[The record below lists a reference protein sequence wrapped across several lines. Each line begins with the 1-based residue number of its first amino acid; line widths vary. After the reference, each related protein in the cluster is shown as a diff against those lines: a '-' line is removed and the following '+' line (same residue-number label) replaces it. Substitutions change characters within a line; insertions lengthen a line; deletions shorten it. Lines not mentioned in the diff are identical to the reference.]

1 MGGTMNDQYDVLVI
15 GGGPGGALAAK
26 AAAEAGLSVLLV
38 EKRPAIGVPVRCAE
52 GIGKDALAEFIEADP
67 KWIAADLDKAVLVGP
82 DGTRISIGGE
92 KAGGKV
98 GYVLDRKMF
107 DRELIWRAAEA
118 GAEIQVHARASAP
131 IIIDGKLSGA
141 IIHQHGITHEVRAKV
156 IIAADG
162 VESKFAK
169 WAGIDTTVPL
179 WELETCAQ
187 YIVNDI
193 DIDPKANVF
202 YISNAD
208 CPWGYIWIFPKG
220 PRCANIGIGIAGTKS
235 GDGHRAK
242 DYLDRYIARE
252 FPNGKITELIV
263 GGVTTCPPLD
273 TTVADN
279 LIIAGDAARL
289 SDPFTGGGI
298 YQAMYSGQLAGTTA
312 ARAVRNGNT
321 SKETLMEYDRTLKNS
336 HIGKFLTRSAAIRD
350 IFFSM
355 TDQDLNR
362 ITRSISELRLKHVT
376 IPSVLLAILKKNPWL
391 ILRFPALLRDR

>member
-1 MGGTMNDQYDVLVI
+1 MKDNYDILVV
-15 GGGPGGALAAK
+15 GAGPAGSLAAK
-26 AAAEAGLSVLLV
+26 TAAQAGCSVLLI
-38 EKRPAIGVPVRCAE
+38 EKRPAIGSPVRCAE
-52 GIGKDALAEFIEADP
+52 GIVKHDLEEFITPDP
-67 KWIAADLDKAVLVGP
+67 KWISQKITRAVFTAPDK
-82 DGTRISIGGE
+82 TSFTIT
-92 KAGGKV
+92 GKTGNETL
-98 GYVLDRKMF
+98 GYTLDRKIF
-107 DRELIWRAAEA
+107 DRALSQQAAEA
-118 GAEIQVHARASAP
+118 GAEIAVHARAEP
-131 IIIDGKLSGA
+131 LLEHGRLCGA
-141 IIHQHGITHEVRAKV
+141 LIHQHGTTRTVRAKIV
-156 IIAADG
+156 IAADG

-169 WAGIDTTVPL
+169 TAGINTTVKL
-179 WELETCAQ
+179 SDIDSCIEYLIT
-187 YIVNDI
+187 DI
-193 DIDPKANVF
+193 DIDPEANIF
-202 YISNAD
+202 YWSKTD
-208 CPWGYIWIFPKG
+208 CPDGYIWIFPKG
-220 PRCANIGIGIAGTKS
+220 PRSANIGLGIPGSKS